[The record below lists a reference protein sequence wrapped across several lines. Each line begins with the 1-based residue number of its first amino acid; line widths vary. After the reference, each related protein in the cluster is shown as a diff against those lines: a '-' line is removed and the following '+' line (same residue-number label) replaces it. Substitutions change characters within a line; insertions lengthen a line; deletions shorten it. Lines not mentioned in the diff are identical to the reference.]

1 MDIEILIGNCNG
13 RESHILH
20 EIANWKLLRFHFV
33 RYDFDSCQ
41 PTVMKMFFFWIEFI
55 AVSHRFSSFAR
66 FFAWFSTANTLRNLP
81 IRYLCEIAICKV
93 HVFQFCK
100 SIIGGHQMN
109 GLFLFSFNFTKKNAH
124 WKELKRSWLRM
135 DSLFVVCL
143 FVRSYQQGSIPTL
156 LFALIDA
163 GPKQLPFF
171 AFFASRILKVRTK
184 RIKQYYCMRAL
195 FLSSGPV

>member
-1 MDIEILIGNCNG
+1 MAIQITNMNITYLSKVVSIETGRWIVAVSGKYQLLGTANVRKLKWTLRYWLAIAM

-55 AVSHRFSSFAR
+55 AVSHRFSLFAR

-109 GLFLFSFNFTKKNAH
+109 GLFILF
-124 WKELKRSWLRM
+124 
-135 DSLFVVCL
+135 
-143 FVRSYQQGSIPTL
+143 I
-156 LFALIDA
+156 
-163 GPKQLPFF
+163 
-171 AFFASRILKVRTK
+171 
-184 RIKQYYCMRAL
+184 
-195 FLSSGPV
+195 

>member
-143 FVRSYQQGSIPTL
+143 FVRLQQTTGQYSHAAICVDRRRSEAASFFL
-156 LFALIDA
+156 LLCFTHIE
-163 GPKQLPFF
+163 
-171 AFFASRILKVRTK
+171 
-184 RIKQYYCMRAL
+184 
-195 FLSSGPV
+195 SSHKTH